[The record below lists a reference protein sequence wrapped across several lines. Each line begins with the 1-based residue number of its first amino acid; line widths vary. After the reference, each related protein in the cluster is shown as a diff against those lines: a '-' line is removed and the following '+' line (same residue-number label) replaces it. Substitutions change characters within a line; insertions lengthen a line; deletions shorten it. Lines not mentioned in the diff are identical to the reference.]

1 MAHTS
6 PARSD
11 ETDEERQSASG
22 RDMRLQLYD
31 GLRDSQP
38 RELALAYA
46 APVVTSPRCRTLSL
60 SLGAGLYLAAC
71 NAGSPIISSTRDA
84 APAVDDDV
92 PADAS
97 SSPAATPDAFFS
109 VSDATFEVAPAE
121 KVLVYA
127 HSGSDL
133 FSVDPQTLQ
142 FSRVGYFL
150 IAGPPVK
157 YLNEVTDIAVDRA
170 GRIVGTTFDQ
180 LLDIDPQTAVCKPI
194 AKLPVGSSFNG
205 LSWIRTD
212 AAEEQLLAT
221 TLDGGVFR
229 IDPAT
234 GNATLIGPLG
244 PGLQS
249 SGDLVSVAGY
259 GTLVT
264 LKGPS
269 SDRLARIDP
278 ATGAATVIGDT
289 GFKQIWGLGFWGSRV
304 FGFTMT
310 GDFILIDPK
319 TGAGMKVE
327 SMPAFPFWGAG
338 VTTSVPVIL

>member
-1 MAHTS
+1 VTCRSKPTTS
-6 PARSD
+6 PRSVNPAR
-11 ETDEERQSASG
+11 AG
-22 RDMRLQLYD
+22 
-31 GLRDSQP
+31 
-38 RELALAYA
+38 LAYA
-46 APVVTSPRCRTLSL
+46 APVVTFSRCRAAKL
-60 SLGAGLYLAAC
+60 SLGALLSLASC
-71 NAGSPIISSTRDA
+71 SVGSQVISSARDA
-84 APAVDDDV
+84 APKLDDEETTDAAASK
-92 PADAS
+92 PAS
-97 SSPAATPDAFFS
+97 AADAFFS
-109 VSDATFEVAPAE
+109 VPDVSFEAAAAE

-133 FSVDPQTLQ
+133 FSVDPRTLE
-142 FSRVGYFL
+142 FSRVGNFL

-157 YLNEVTDIAVDRA
+157 YLNEVTDIAVDRD

-180 LLDIDPQTAVCKPI
+180 LLEIDPRTAECKPI
-194 AKLPVGSSFNG
+194 AKLPAGRSFNG

-229 IDPAT
+229 IDPLT
-234 GNATLIGPLG
+234 GNATLVGPLG
-244 PGLQS
+244 AGLQS

-264 LKGPS
+264 LKGAS
-269 SDRLARIDP
+269 TDRLARIDP
-278 ATGAATVIGDT
+278 ATGAATIIGDT

-304 FGFTMT
+304 FGFTVT

-327 SMPAFPFWGAG
+327 AMPAFPFWGAG
-338 VTTSVPVIL
+338 VTTSVPVIF